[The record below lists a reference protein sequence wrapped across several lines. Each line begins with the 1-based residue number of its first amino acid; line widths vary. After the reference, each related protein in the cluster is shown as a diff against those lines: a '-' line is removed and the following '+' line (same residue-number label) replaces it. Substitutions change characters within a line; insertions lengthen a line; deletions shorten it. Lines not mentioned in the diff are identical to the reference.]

1 MTEFSVGSWV
11 EIQAVKPELLRHVWS
26 LGNVSAFILNQ
37 NLRDRL
43 HGLPYYRFV
52 TLESWSFAQE
62 ILETPDYRG
71 AILRLRDADI
81 QESTER
87 VSDILSQVKFVE
99 LTCTNEKSCLA
110 ALGTLKDFELAL
122 DCWLSPVTS
131 LSNRRYNRLL
141 EAVQKTSLFQPLR
154 FPVRPYDL
162 HHPEFQSW
170 IELESFGPPV
180 YQQNLRSGARYS
192 VVIPHFENKHF
203 VCNSLRH
210 LAGADRSEELEV
222 LVVDDGSTSK
232 SLEYIQYFARKN
244 CPNLSFQLF
253 SWSQRFNFKN
263 GHKVF
268 RAGASRNWGAHFAS
282 AENLLFLDCDMLVP
296 QSIVSV
302 LDSCFSQ
309 ADVTQFKRIHIPPS
323 ESHEGISYEEA
334 QSTKLY
340 IEEESYWSQVFDADD
355 WMKLSDFWKY
365 TCTYALAMKRCDFI
379 QVGRI
384 RRNFIQYGFEDTDLG
399 YRLAKEG
406 KKFRLEKTPL
416 LHLTAKEE
424 NTNSWQYKHEKMR
437 RIQPMAK
444 VFYQLNQDPRIYDS
458 FQWFLA

>member
-1 MTEFSVGSWV
+1 MTEFSVGSWI
-11 EIQAVKPELLRHVWS
+11 EIESVKPELLHQVWN
-26 LGNVSAFILNQ
+26 LGNVSAFVLNQ
-37 NLRDRL
+37 NLRETL
-43 HGLPYYRFV
+43 NGLPYYRFV
-52 TLESWSFAQE
+52 TLETWPLALG
-62 ILETPDYRG
+62 ILESPDYLG
-71 AILRLRDADI
+71 AILRLKDAEI
-81 QESTER
+81 QESPER
-87 VSDILSQVKFVE
+87 VSEILLHVRYIE

-110 ALGTLKDFELAL
+110 ALEILKGFNRPI
-122 DCWLSPVTS
+122 DCWLSPLMS

-141 EAVQKTSLFQPLR
+141 EAVQQSSLFSPLR
-154 FPVRPYDL
+154 FPMRPYDL
-162 HHPEFQSW
+162 PHPEFQSW
-170 IELESFGPPV
+170 IELESFGPAI

-203 VCNSLRH
+203 VCNSLLH

-222 LVVDDGSTSK
+222 LVVDDGSTHK

-244 CPNLSFQLF
+244 CPSLSFQLF
-253 SWSQRFNFKN
+253 SWSRRFDFKN
-263 GHKVF
+263 GQKVF
-268 RAGASRNWGAHFAS
+268 RAGASRNWGAHYAS
-282 AENLLFLDCDMLVP
+282 TENLLFLDCDMLVP
-296 QSIVSV
+296 KSVLSV
-302 LDSCFSQ
+302 LDSCFSL
-309 ADVTQFKRIHIPPS
+309 ADVTQFKRIHIPPA

-334 QSTKLY
+334 QNAKLY
-340 IEEESYWSQVFDADD
+340 IEEESYWSQLFDADD
-355 WMKLSDFWKY
+355 WMSLPDFWKY
-365 TCTYALAMKRCDFI
+365 TCTYALAMKRSDFI